1 MHGLSVAVG
10 ITMPAAIEGAIGA
23 FLTVA
28 TELLISVVQILR
40 GLCETRSIR
49 LSPFRMQHIGC
60 LANTRVSEAVQIP
73 CLRLT

>member
-40 GLCETRSIR
+40 GLCEMRAIW